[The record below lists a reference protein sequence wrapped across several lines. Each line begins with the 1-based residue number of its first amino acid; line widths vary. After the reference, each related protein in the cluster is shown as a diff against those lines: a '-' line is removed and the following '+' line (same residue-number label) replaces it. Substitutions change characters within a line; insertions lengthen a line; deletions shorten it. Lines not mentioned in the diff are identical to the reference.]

1 MIRGAPGATK
11 CVKLVCRQLEY
22 KEPVDIRT
30 PSASMNTD
38 KLMTQSIM
46 VKGDKAQRINAGLH
60 LADGLVS
67 CTKADILGT
76 GASSSVHG
84 GLRAYCETETQN
96 VISGYTANLRGLEHP

>member
-22 KEPVDIRT
+22 KEPVDIRP

-46 VKGDKAQRINAGLH
+46 VKGDKAQRNAGLH
-60 LADGLVS
+60 LAGGLVS
-67 CTKADILGT
+67 CTKADIFGT
-76 GASSSVHG
+76 GASSRAHG

-96 VISGYTANLRGLEHP
+96 VISGYTANLRGHEHP

>member
-1 MIRGAPGATK
+1 M
-11 CVKLVCRQLEY
+11 LVGRQVDYE
-22 KEPVDIRT
+22 EPVEIRT

-96 VISGYTANLRGLEHP
+96 VISQYTANIRDHDHH